1 MTFKWTNK
9 RIFLF
14 IESLRWWTQSNSNRL
29 DEHWDQSPSAPPGK
43 RLLGWRKSKSMPY
56 CHQFITF
63 AMFNVQLWGFCHCC
77 PLPVSCGCR
86 RSSPRSWNRFPER
99 LSKDQETTADQ
110 HWKVVELGFRSKG
123 VAKVTPGCV
132 LELHSVGG
140 CKKNGKEQWNL
151 IPAHLLRCFG
161 FY

>member
-1 MTFKWTNK
+1 MNQQKNLPFHRELAVVDSVKLKPIGWTLGS
-9 RIFLF
+9 IAVSTPW
-14 IESLRWWTQSNSNRL
+14 EEAVRL
-29 DEHWDQSPSAPPGK
+29 DEKYIHAIAPPIYYFCNFQ
-43 RLLGWRKSKSMPY
+43 S
-56 CHQFITF
+56 
-63 AMFNVQLWGFCHCC
+63 WGFCHCC